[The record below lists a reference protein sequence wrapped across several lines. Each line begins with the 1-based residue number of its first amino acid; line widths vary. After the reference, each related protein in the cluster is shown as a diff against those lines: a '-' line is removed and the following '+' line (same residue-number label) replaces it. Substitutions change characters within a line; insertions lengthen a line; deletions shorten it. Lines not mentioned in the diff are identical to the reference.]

1 MSSLSVHS
9 TRENGHLVL
18 QVAGELDLAVTADL
32 RTAADEA
39 LGGGEVTDVVVDLAG
54 VTFIDSTGLGT
65 LVEIRNAALEGGATM
80 RVTAVQ
86 PAPSRVIEIAGLAEA
101 FGMTGATG

>member
-9 TRENGHLVL
+9 TRENGRLVL
-18 QVAGELDLAVTADL
+18 EVAGELDLAVTADL
-32 RTAADEA
+32 RSAADEA
-39 LGGGEVTDVVVDLAG
+39 LAAGDVTDVVVDLGG

-86 PAPSRVIEIAGLAEA
+86 AAPSRVIEIAGLADA
-101 FGMTGATG
+101 FGIARSH

>member
-9 TRENGHLVL
+9 TRENGRLVL
-18 QVAGELDLAVTADL
+18 EVAGELDLAVTADL

-39 LGGGEVTDVVVDLAG
+39 LAAGDVIDVVVDLGG

-101 FGMTGATG
+101 FGIAASG